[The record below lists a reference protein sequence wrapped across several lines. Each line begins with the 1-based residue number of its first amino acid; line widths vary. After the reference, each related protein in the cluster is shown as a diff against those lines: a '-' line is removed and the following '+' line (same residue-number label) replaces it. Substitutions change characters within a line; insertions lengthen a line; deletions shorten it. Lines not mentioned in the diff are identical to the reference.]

1 MTFDDMMV
9 IERHL
14 AYHMSGTGKQ
24 LPVMLSKEYDRVDI
38 DAKGLSSTIA
48 CALVDGLA
56 QSLGHKGY
64 LWDVWMNLGTRKDD
78 QVIHVA
84 EREEAG

>member
-9 IERHL
+9 VEQHVADIV
-14 AYHMSGTGKQ
+14 SGTGRR

-38 DAKGLSSTIA
+38 DAKGLGSTDA
-48 CALVDGLA
+48 CALVDRLA
-56 QSLGHKGY
+56 QSLGRKGY
-64 LWDVWMNLGTRKDD
+64 LWDVWMSLGARRDD